1 MTDQPNL
8 NPGDWVR
15 LGHTQHPDF
24 RLEGTVRESSPG
36 YRTVGET
43 PIGSVDDGVFI
54 GYTILEHKHAEPD
67 WANDRAIVDKNGTL
81 LVRDGVKWRMV
92 WGDSDGIDPV
102 AFTTAEVARRG
113 PITRIDPRAVQ
124 S

>member
-1 MTDQPNL
+1 MTEPTI

-24 RLEGTVRESSPG
+24 RLEGTVHESSPG

-43 PIGSVDDGVFI
+43 TIASVDDGMFF
-54 GYTILEHKHAEPD
+54 GYTILDHKPGEPD
-67 WANDRAIVDKNGTL
+67 WANDRAVVDGKGDL
-81 LVRDGVKWRMV
+81 WVRDGRVKWCIVGVNGLGPRFPT
-92 WGDSDGIDPV
+92 I
-102 AFTTAEVARRG
+102 EVAERG
-113 PITRIDPRAVQ
+113 PITRIDSRKQ